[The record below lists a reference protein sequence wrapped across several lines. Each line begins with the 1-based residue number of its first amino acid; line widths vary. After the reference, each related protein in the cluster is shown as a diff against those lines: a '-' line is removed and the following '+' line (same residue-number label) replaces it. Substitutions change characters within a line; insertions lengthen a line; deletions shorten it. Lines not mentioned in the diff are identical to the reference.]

1 MIKTWVI
8 QFDEK
13 DESFLSLLFKKLKVK
28 KTILPTSIE
37 KEPNENS
44 EVTQPQFGFMKNQ
57 FVMSE
62 DFDAPLDDF
71 KEYM

>member
-1 MIKTWVI
+1 MTKTWVI

-13 DESFLSLLFKKLKVK
+13 DESFLALLFKKLKVK

-44 EVTQPQFGFMKNQ
+44 EVTKPQFGFMKNQ